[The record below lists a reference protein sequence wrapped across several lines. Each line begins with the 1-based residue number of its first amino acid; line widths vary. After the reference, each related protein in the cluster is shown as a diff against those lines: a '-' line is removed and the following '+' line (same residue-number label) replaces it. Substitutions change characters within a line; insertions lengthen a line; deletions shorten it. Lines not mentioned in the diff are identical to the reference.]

1 MSPEEFDNRLK
12 SAFQDEYLQPKEQL
26 WGNISSQLKPKAISP
41 FGKWLLPA
49 IISVTVGIAL
59 VVSQKPF
66 TQKMAN
72 EPNNKQNAV
81 EVDST
86 NYNASSAIS
95 TSQNSTENLQVQNS
109 NAEVS
114 RANNPLFNET
124 RSNEVNTQ
132 NPIATRTSYQV
143 SSENATTQR
152 NPNQRTSNQRSSNQR
167 NLNRALINNN
177 YISAIENN
185 LTGEFETISFNKFA
199 WFPNFFKPY
208 TLEELYSVDLK
219 AKNTTINH
227 NTNSNKPPKTSDFSS
242 KRWFTLGLGPQLA
255 INTIK
260 MNQDSQAWVH
270 KQLWDNKDRLTS
282 NGSGFQAFGHL
293 ALKFGKNNRYIFE
306 TGLNYSLRTEEIKLN
321 ESSYDIAARDNNGK
335 INQYTQIL
343 LKVIYGTDTTYYLAV
358 TNFSLAVNNKY
369 HILTVP
375 FRLSAEHKISEST
388 FMSYGLGGGF
398 SMLSSHNTEHLN
410 MIWGN
415 SVKER
420 NSTQFSASLNANL
433 SLYTNFNDIGQIG
446 VYTGLQMY
454 LNPWKV
460 NSNQYAINMRD
471 MQLGITFRKP
481 F

>member
-1 MSPEEFDNRLK
+1 MSPEEFDNKLK
-12 SAFQDEYLQPKEQL
+12 SAFQDEYLPPKEQL
-26 WGNISSQLKPKAISP
+26 WANISSQLEPKAKTP
-41 FGKWLLPA
+41 FWYWLLPA
-49 IISVTVGIAL
+49 IIAVTVAVVWVGNQTPQKQETAIETVLEPISIGKAETPSATNNEWKEKNETILVNEREEIQSTKLNSAVNNTSIA
-59 VVSQKPF
+59 VSEKFQNKNQIKKN
-66 TQKMAN
+66 TKN
-72 EPNNKQNAV
+72 NNKV
-81 EVDST
+81 
-86 NYNASSAIS
+86 S
-95 TSQNSTENLQVQNS
+95 TSLDHLGSH
-109 NAEVS
+109 
-114 RANNPLFNET
+114 ANQTPKHI
-124 RSNEVNTQ
+124 VQ
-132 NPIATRTSYQV
+132 NPIYNAV
-143 SSENATTQR
+143 SIAETNGLGDFDM
-152 NPNQRTSNQRSSNQR
+152 
-167 NLNRALINNN
+167 LN
-177 YISAIENN
+177 
-185 LTGEFETISFNKFA
+185 FFNFA

-219 AKNTTINH
+219 SKNTNITH
-227 NTNSNKPPKTSDFSS
+227 NTNSNKPPKTSDFTS

-255 INTIK
+255 INSIK
-260 MNQDSQAWVH
+260 VNQDSQAWVH

-293 ALKFGKNNRYIFE
+293 ALKFGKNQRFIFE
-306 TGLNYSLRTEEIKLN
+306 TGLNYSIRTEEIKLN
-321 ESSYDIAARDNNGK
+321 ESSYDIAARDNTGK

-343 LKVIYGTDTTYYLAV
+343 LKVIYGTDTTYYLAAS
-358 TNFSLAVNNKY
+358 NFSLAVNNKY

-415 SVKER
+415 SIKER

-471 MQLGITFRKP
+471 LQLGITFRKP

>member
-26 WGNISSQLKPKAISP
+26 WGNISSQLVPVAKTP
-41 FGKWLLPA
+41 FWYWLLPA
-49 IISVTVGIAL
+49 IVAVAVAVVWVGNQTPQKHETAIETNIEPASVSNAETEQLAINTMNDRNETIAI
-59 VVSQKPF
+59 
-66 TQKMAN
+66 N
-72 EPNNKQNAV
+72 ERNEIQAI
-81 EVDST
+81 DQSS
-86 NYNASSAIS
+86 NASSTSVEAPKQTQYNKQIKKSSKSKTTQPES
-95 TSQNSTENLQVQNS
+95 TNFWGSFVNQNS
-109 NAEVS
+109 NSIGQSAKSNTNSIAETEGLGDFDML
-114 RANNPLFNET
+114 NFFN
-124 RSNEVNTQ
+124 
-132 NPIATRTSYQV
+132 
-143 SSENATTQR
+143 
-152 NPNQRTSNQRSSNQR
+152 
-167 NLNRALINNN
+167 
-177 YISAIENN
+177 
-185 LTGEFETISFNKFA
+185 FA

-219 AKNTTINH
+219 AKNTTIHH